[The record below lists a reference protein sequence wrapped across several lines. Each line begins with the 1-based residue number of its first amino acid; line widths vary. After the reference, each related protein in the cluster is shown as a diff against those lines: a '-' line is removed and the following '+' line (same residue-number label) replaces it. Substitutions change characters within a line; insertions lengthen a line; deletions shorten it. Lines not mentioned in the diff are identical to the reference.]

1 MQHRLQEWAQMPK
14 QPTSMNRHV
23 SEGRI
28 GNCEATSV
36 NFREGNLPA
45 ANESTRDNKQK
56 FRPKQMHEE
65 LETRALQSSTK
76 DWGDN

>member
-1 MQHRLQEWAQMPK
+1 
-14 QPTSMNRHV
+14 MNRHV

-65 LETRALQSSTK
+65 LEHYNRAPKTEGTTK
-76 DWGDN
+76 QFLCAVNAKAN